1 MRKRGRSKFGC
12 CVIHFAMN
20 DSDVQMCAELA
31 GVSLVAL
38 AKRLPLAT
46 GRKSSL
52 RFSNGKPA

>member
-1 MRKRGRSKFGC
+1 MRNRGQFEFGR
-12 CVIHFAMN
+12 CVMHFAMN
-20 DSDVQMCAELA
+20 DSAVQMCADLA

-46 GRKSSL
+46 GRQSYL